1 MRVTQQQ
8 QTRDTKMNILDA
20 IKANINPR
28 NTGMDMVS
36 ITLGGDG
43 TKVFN
48 KTNGERS
55 PAKKILMESEIGY
68 APEAVK
74 VEMKNTYLVGSNYQ
88 KLQNNR
94 IKKSAK
100 KILTA
105 VQLAGGNDT
114 AELILNGIIE
124 AGEKGEAFETK
135 SLPFGEWVKDWEGIL
150 IQHNGE
156 MYLRVYDETPA
167 KKITTYTD
175 PNGEVINPNDEK
187 FSSFRKPAKKESGA
201 VNNLKEALEKI
212 LDLTDPDI
220 AQALKEM
227 KAIKPECPK
236 ISNIL
241 SIRMNGETYTA

>member
-1 MRVTQQQ
+1 
-8 QTRDTKMNILDA
+8 MNIIEA
-20 IKANINPR
+20 IKANINPQ
-28 NTGMDMVS
+28 NEMMDMVS

-55 PAKKILMESEIGY
+55 KDKKVLMESEIGY

-94 IKKSAK
+94 IKNSAK

-105 VQLAGGNDT
+105 VQLAGGNAT
-114 AELILNGIIE
+114 AELILKGIIE
-124 AGEKGEAFETK
+124 AGESGEAFEAK
-135 SLPFGEWVKDWEGIL
+135 SLPFGEWVEGWEGIL
-150 IQHNGE
+150 IQHKGE

-175 PNGEVINPNDEK
+175 PNGAVIDPNEEK
-187 FSSFRKPAKKESGA
+187 FSSFRKAPKKASGT
-201 VNNLKEALEKI
+201 VNELKEALGKI
-212 LDLTDPDI
+212 LDLSDPDI
-220 AQALKEM
+220 AEALKGM

>member
-1 MRVTQQQ
+1 
-8 QTRDTKMNILDA
+8 MNILDA
-20 IKANINPR
+20 IKANINPL
-28 NTGMDMVS
+28 NAGMEMIS

-55 PAKKILMESEIGY
+55 KDKKVLMESSIGY

-74 VEMKNTYLVGSNYQ
+74 SEMKNTYLVGSNYQ

-94 IKKSAK
+94 IKNSAK

-105 VQLAGGNDT
+105 VQLAGGNAT

-124 AGEKGEAFETK
+124 AGANGEAFEAK
-135 SLPFGEWVKDWEGIL
+135 SLPFGEWVDGWEGIL

-175 PNGEVINPNDEK
+175 PNGEVIDPNDEK

-201 VNNLKEALEKI
+201 VNELKEALGKI
-212 LDLTDPDI
+212 LDLSDPDI
-220 AQALKEM
+220 AQALKGM
-227 KAIKPECPK
+227 KPIHPECPK
-236 ISNIL
+236 ISNIISL
-241 SIRMNGETYTA
+241 RMNGETYIA